1 MKYQVKHTP
10 LNAVKGTELTFENVE
25 NLYIG
30 NGNCCRCGCG
40 GEYYEASDE
49 FSADTIKDVLKKMA
63 SGKYAVES
71 IDDNIFEIVLR
82 KEKSYRGKNKVAT
95 LYMKK

>member
-1 MKYQVKHTP
+1 MKYEIKHQP
-10 LNAVKGTELTFENVE
+10 INSAKKSELSFENVDQ
-25 NLYIG
+25 LYIG

-71 IDDNIFEIVLR
+71 IDDHIFEIVLR
-82 KEKSYRGKNKVAT
+82 KEKSFRGKNKVAT
-95 LYMKK
+95 IYLKK

>member
-1 MKYQVKHTP
+1 MKYQIKHSP
-10 LNAVKGTELTFENVE
+10 LNSVKGTELTFENVE

-40 GEYYEASDE
+40 GEYYEANDE
-49 FSADTIKDVLKKMA
+49 FHADTIKGVLKKMA

-82 KEKSYRGKNKVAT
+82 KEKSFRGKNKVAT

>member
-1 MKYQVKHTP
+1 MKYAIKHKP
-10 LNAVKGTELTFENVE
+10 LSDKREHELNFDNVE

-40 GEYYEASDE
+40 GDYYEPQDE
-49 FSADTIKDVLKKMA
+49 DGAIKIKVALAKMA
-63 SGKYAVES
+63 SGEYAVES

-82 KEKSYRGKNKVAT
+82 KERSFRGKNKVMT